1 MGVRIFGWQFEGVEI
16 VVRQLELWVRII
28 WVAVL
33 VVGEDIWVAVLVG
46 IENLWVAVLVGGED
60 VLGGSC
66 NRGRGY
72 LKWQS

>member
-1 MGVRIFGWQFEGVEI
+1 M
-16 VVRQLELWVRII
+16 
-28 WVAVL
+28 AVL

-60 VLGGSC
+60 VLGGSF